1 MADKATISAAGAPTA
16 DSPAAIRNVVLVG
29 PSGGGKTTLVEALLV
44 AAGVL
49 NRPGSVVDG
58 TTVCDCDE
66 AEVAQQRSVGLA
78 LASLQHE
85 GVKVNLI
92 DTPGYADFVGELR
105 AGLRAADCALF
116 VIAANEEI
124 DQPTKS
130 LWLECSQVGM
140 PRAVLVTKLDH
151 ARANY
156 DNALTAAQ
164 QAFGDKVLPLYL
176 PAGSGSI
183 AGTAGSGSIAGT
195 AGGPCTGLIGL
206 LSQTHFEYAN
216 GKRTASHEPDDA
228 SYGEAIELMR
238 GSLIEGIIEE
248 SEDETLMERY
258 LGGEE
263 IDQSVLID
271 DLEKAV
277 ARGSFFPVIP
287 VCSTT
292 GVGTIELLEIITAG
306 FPSPPEHQLPEV
318 FTHQGKSRN
327 SLPCD
332 PSGPL
337 LAEVVKTTSDPY
349 VGRVSLVRVFS
360 GTISPDATVHVSG
373 HFSSF
378 FGSPGSNGSAGHA
391 DSGSMASH
399 ADSGWMAG
407 HADHDEDERI
417 GTLSF
422 PLGKQQRPAP
432 SVVAGDICAIG
443 RLSRAETGD
452 TLSAKSDPL
461 VLKPWTMPE
470 PLLPMAV
477 QPHAKTDEDKLA
489 VGLQRLAAED
499 PTLRIEQNPE
509 THQIVLWT
517 MGEAHAGVVLDALS
531 RRYGVAVDPV
541 ELRVPLRE
549 TFDGKAK
556 GHGRHVKQSGGHGQ
570 FAVCDI
576 EVEPLPEGS
585 GFEFVDKVVGGAVP
599 RNFIPSVEKGV
610 RAQMEK
616 GVGAG
621 YPVVDIRVTL
631 FDGKAHSV
639 DSSDF
644 AFQMAGGLA
653 LREAASATKVNL
665 LEPVDEVSVVVPD
678 DFVGAVM
685 SDLAGRRGRV
695 VGSDRVGDDRTV
707 VKAEI
712 PEVELTRYA
721 IDLRSL
727 AHGAGSFTRHFAR
740 YEPMPEQAAAKVRAS
755 AH

>member
-1 MADKATISAAGAPTA
+1 MADRTTTSQAGAAPTA

-44 AAGVL
+44 ASGVL
-49 NRPGSVVDG
+49 TRQGSVVDG
-58 TTVCDCDE
+58 TTVCDSDE
-66 AEVAQQRSVGLA
+66 AELAQQRSVGLA
-78 LASLQHE
+78 LAPLEHD
-85 GVKVNLI
+85 GIKVNLI

-116 VIAANEEI
+116 VIAANEGV
-124 DQPTKS
+124 DDPTKS
-130 LWLECSQVGM
+130 LWLECAQVGM
-140 PRAVLVTKLDH
+140 PRAVVITKLDH

-156 DNALTAAQ
+156 ESALAAAQ
-164 QAFGDKVLPLYL
+164 AAFGDKVLPLYL
-176 PAGSGSI
+176 A
-183 AGTAGSGSIAGT
+183 ADT
-195 AGGPCTGLIGL
+195 PCTGLIGL
-206 LSQTHFEYAN
+206 LSQTHYEYAG
-216 GKRTASHEPDDA
+216 GKRTDTHAPDA
-228 SYGEAIELMR
+228 SYSEPIEVLR
-238 GSLIEGIIEE
+238 GTLIEGIIEE

-263 IDQSVLID
+263 IDQAVLID

-277 ARGSFFPVIP
+277 ARASFFPVIP
-287 VCSTT
+287 ACSGT
-292 GVGTIELLEIITAG
+292 GVGTLELLEIMTSA
-306 FPSPPEHQLPEV
+306 FPSPPEHKLPEV
-318 FTHQGKSRN
+318 FTPQGKTREG
-327 SLPCD
+327 LACD
-332 PSGPL
+332 PKGPL

-360 GTISPDATVHVSG
+360 GTIRPDATVHVSG

-378 FGSPGSNGSAGHA
+378 FGSDGFSA
-391 DSGSMASH
+391 ST
-399 ADSGWMAG
+399 G

-432 SVVAGDICAIG
+432 AVVAGDICAIG
-443 RLSRAETGD
+443 RLSKAETGD
-452 TLSAKSDPL
+452 TLSDKPDPM

-477 QPHAKTDEDKLA
+477 EPHAKTDEDKLA

-509 THQIVLWT
+509 THQIVLWC
-517 MGEAHAGVVLDALS
+517 MGEAHAGVVLEALA
-531 RRYGVAVDPV
+531 RRYGVAVDTV

-549 TFDGKAK
+549 TFGGNAK

-570 FAVCDI
+570 YAVCDI

-585 GFEFVDKVVGGAVP
+585 GFEFVDKVVGGSVP

-653 LREAASATKVNL
+653 LREAAAATRVNL
-665 LEPVDEVSVVVPD
+665 LEPVDVVSVLVPD
-678 DFVGAVM
+678 DMVGSVM
-685 SDLAGRRGRV
+685 SDLASRRGRV
-695 VGSDRVGDDRTV
+695 LGTENVGEDRTLV
-707 VKAEI
+707 RAEI

-727 AHGAGSFTRHFAR
+727 SHGAGSFTRSFAR
-740 YEPMPEQAAAKVRAS
+740 YEPMPESAAAKVKAS
-755 AH
+755 A

>member
-1 MADKATISAAGAPTA
+1 MADKTTTGQAPGAPTA

-49 NRPGSVVDG
+49 NRPGSIVDG
-58 TTVCDCDE
+58 TTVCDYDE
-66 AEVAQQRSVGLA
+66 AEISQHRSVGLA
-78 LASLQHE
+78 LASLQHD
-85 GVKVNLI
+85 GVKVNLL

-156 DNALTAAQ
+156 DNALDAAQ

-176 PAGSGSI
+176 PASSGSI
-183 AGTAGSGSIAGT
+183 TGT
-195 AGGPCTGLIGL
+195 AGGRCTGLIGL
-206 LSQTHFEYAN
+206 LSQTHFEYAD
-216 GKRTASHEPDDA
+216 GKRSSSHEPDP
-228 SYGEAIELMR
+228 SYGHALAELR
-238 GSLIEGIIEE
+238 GTLIEGIIEE

-271 DLEKAV
+271 DLEKAI

-292 GVGTIELLEIITAG
+292 GVGTLELLEVITSG

-318 FTHQGKSRN
+318 FTPQGKARN
-327 SLPCD
+327 TVACD

-378 FGSPGSNGSAGHA
+378 YGANASSATHE
-391 DSGSMASH
+391 
-399 ADSGWMAG
+399 
-407 HADHDEDERI
+407 DHDEDERI
-417 GTLSF
+417 GALSF

-470 PLLPMAV
+470 PLLPMAI

-531 RRYGVAVDPV
+531 RRYGVAVDAV

-549 TFDGKAK
+549 TLGSKAK

-585 GFEFVDKVVGGAVP
+585 GFEFVDKVVGGSVP
-599 RNFIPSVEKGV
+599 RQFIPSVEKGV

-616 GVGAG
+616 GLLNGAGAG

-653 LREAASATKVNL
+653 LREAASAAKVNL

-695 VGSDRVGDDRTV
+695 VGTDKVGEDRTV

-727 AHGAGSFTRHFAR
+727 AHGAGSFTRSFAR

-755 AH
+755 A